1 MVILDIATEFT
12 VRINLFYQLVNI
24 NFLWTVFVVQKA
36 FHVLKRLSYK
46 FEFVCPTL
54 KIA

>member
-24 NFLWTVFVVQKA
+24 NFLWTILLVQKT
-36 FHVLKRLSYK
+36 FHVLKGLSYK
-46 FEFVCPTL
+46 FEFVCPRL
-54 KIA
+54 KIS